1 MKLLVLSL
9 CVVSLGIAQ
18 DDHQSKK
25 QEKMEMMAVWKLTDH
40 LDLTSKQA
48 ETFFPRFNEQDA
60 TKKNIREQQVAIY
73 KQLKEKDKISQSDVD
88 AAMKQLVGLEKQM
101 LEARQSFVKGM
112 KDILSPEQ
120 QLKLLTFRGEFMKE
134 MKGHLKDQKGRGK
147 KRGMKRGMNQGRDR
161 RY

>member
-1 MKLLVLSL
+1 
-9 CVVSLGIAQ
+9 
-18 DDHQSKK
+18 
-25 QEKMEMMAVWKLTDH
+25 
-40 LDLTSKQA
+40 
-48 ETFFPRFNEQDA
+48 
-60 TKKNIREQQVAIY
+60 
-73 KQLKEKDKISQSDVD
+73 
-88 AAMKQLVGLEKQM
+88 MKQLVGLEKQM